1 MLRLEG
7 KNIYLRSLELD
18 DADGNY
24 PNWLNDPIVCKY
36 NSHGDSLHTREMTLD
51 YIKMV
56 RELESYKVFAIC
68 DKQTNKH
75 IGNISLQNISQKNKS
90 AEFAILIG
98 EQAFMGTGVGKEAG
112 GIIINYAFS
121 ALKLH
126 RIYCG
131 TSQYNIPMQKLA
143 LKLNMQ
149 EEGISIDAMIKNEQY
164 IDIYKYAIVN
174 KK

>member
-7 KNIYLRSLELD
+7 KNIYLRPLELV

-24 PNWLNDPIVCKY
+24 PNWFNDPIVCKY
-36 NSHGDSLHTREMTLD
+36 NSHGDKLYTKDMAID

-56 RELESYKVFAIC
+56 KSNQSYKVFAIC
-68 DKQTNKH
+68 DLKTSIH
-75 IGNISLQNISQKNKS
+75 IGNVSLQNISQKNQS
-90 AEFAILIG
+90 AEFAIVIG
-98 EQAFMGTGVGKEAG
+98 ETDFMGKGIAKEAG

-121 ALKLH
+121 TLNLH

-143 LKLNMQ
+143 LQLNMK
-149 EEGISIDAMIKNEQY
+149 EEGVSVDAMIKNEQY
-164 IDIYKYAIVN
+164 VDIYKYAIVN
-174 KK
+174 RK